1 MKCKIDNFSVTS
13 WRVIFVRMARSKIFL
28 TIVICWFCARL
39 QTCFSLTLFVSF
51 DKMRKLTPLQFNL
64 YYPRVC
70 CSENPCHWCQ
80 WKPRQSI
87 SPVDTRC
94 CFYAYKRS
102 KRRLQ
107 RNIDVLLTFK
117 RCCVP
122 IGIIMVTIALSLMNK
137 IIFLWFENL
146 IIEGQLQCT

>member
-1 MKCKIDNFSVTS
+1 MLIHLMKCKIDNFSVTS
-13 WRVIFVRMARSKIFL
+13 GRVIFVRMSRSKIFL
-28 TIVICWFCARL
+28 TIVICWFC
-39 QTCFSLTLFVSF
+39 
-51 DKMRKLTPLQFNL
+51 LQFNL
-64 YYPRVC
+64 YCPRVC

-87 SPVDTRC
+87 SPMDTRC

-107 RNIDVLLTFK
+107 RNIDVLLTLK